1 MESNFF
7 SRRSNNFNTCIFLGT
22 DEIQQP
28 LWTSL
33 YCVGAVMSVAPVS
46 TIVTSVTR
54 GAGDQFSNYSTI
66 GVTDHCW
73 NKCQVTS
80 PSRGAAALAGP
91 LVLEG

>member
-1 MESNFF
+1 MYF
-7 SRRSNNFNTCIFLGT
+7 RGQNNFNTCIFLET
-22 DEIQQP
+22 DEIHQP

-46 TIVTSVTR
+46 TLVTSVTR

-73 NKCQVTS
+73 NNCQVTS
-80 PSRGAAALAGP
+80 HSRGAAALAGP
-91 LVLEG
+91 LGV